1 MLLTDNL
8 IYKAFFDTIGI
19 EDTEMTP
26 LLKGIML
33 NGKAQFL
40 YLILSTA
47 ECVVK
52 YFVIKTW

>member
-1 MLLTDNL
+1 
-8 IYKAFFDTIGI
+8 
-19 EDTEMTP
+19 MTP
-26 LLKGIML
+26 LLKSSVL
-33 NGKAQFL
+33 NGKAPFL

>member
-1 MLLTDNL
+1 MLLTANL
-8 IYKAFFDTIGI
+8 IYKAFFDTIDI

-26 LLKGIML
+26 LLKGVML
-33 NGKAQFL
+33 NGKSQFL

-47 ECVVK
+47 VCVVK